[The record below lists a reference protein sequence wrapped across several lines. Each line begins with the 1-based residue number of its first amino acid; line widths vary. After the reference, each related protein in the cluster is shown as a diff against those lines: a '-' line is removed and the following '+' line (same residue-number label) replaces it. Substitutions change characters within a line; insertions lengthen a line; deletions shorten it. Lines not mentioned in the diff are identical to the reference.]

1 MTITLDR
8 LIKLLRNRNFILL
21 LSFFLGLTLHQGARW
36 TSRFFVP
43 LIVFVMTLSMTSITG
58 EIFQNPRRLI
68 KPIMLSIAMN
78 YLVLGGSMILLAYVM
93 RLPQSY
99 LVGFIVLAAVPPA
112 VAVIPFTNFLG
123 GDPDFSLVG
132 FIACY
137 LGAFIITPLTLTV
150 FLGSQPGFQARII
163 TLLVELIVLP
173 FILSRLLVRFKVDDA
188 IKPFKGTLI
197 NWSFF
202 IVIYAIV
209 GLNRMVFVRDP
220 FSLTPLLVIVV
231 LVTFIMG
238 FLVENIS
245 DRLGVDAKTI
255 MSLVLLG
262 TSKNSGFAAGITIA
276 LFSAE
281 STVPSTVTT
290 VLMLLY
296 VIYLDLRK
304 RGS

>member
-1 MTITLDR
+1 MSIPLQR
-8 LIKLLRNRNFILL
+8 LVKLFRNRNFILL
-21 LSFFLGLTLHQGARW
+21 LSFFLGLTLYQGARW

-43 LIVFVMTLSMTSITG
+43 LIIFVMTLSMTSITG
-58 EIFQNPRRLI
+58 KIFQNPRRLI
-68 KPIMLSIAMN
+68 KPIITSLAIN
-78 YLVLGGSMILLAYVM
+78 YLVLGGSMILLAYLM
-93 RLPQSY
+93 GLPQSY
-99 LVGFIVLAAVPPA
+99 LIGFIVLAAVPPA

-173 FILSRLLVRFKVDDA
+173 FILSRLLVRFNVDEA
-188 IKPFKGTLI
+188 IKPYKGTLI

-209 GLNRMVFVRDP
+209 GLNRDVFLGDP
-220 FSLTPLLVIVV
+220 FSLTPLIVIVV
-231 LVTFIMG
+231 LVTFILG
-238 FLVENIS
+238 FVVEKVS
-245 DRLGVDAKTI
+245 ERLGVESKTI
-255 MSLVLLG
+255 TSLVLLG
-262 TSKNSGFAAGITIA
+262 TSKNSGFAAGLTIA
-276 LFSAE
+276 LFEAE

-296 VIYLDLRK
+296 VIFLDLRK
-304 RGS
+304 RGE